1 MPTAPASTPQ
11 QTQTNVSLEQEQLN
25 NFLGPVNGA
34 LGGLPVV
41 ERTSEYFAI
50 YEGAGGTGPE
60 IIDETAVFITY
71 LVDENGNVSKPS
83 EDYDSLNNLL
93 QNFEVGKNVILR
105 NGVATAVN
113 GQIAGNQK
121 ITAIGRQAPLLYS
134 QTGSTAG
141 ANVSLLDFN
150 SNLNQS
156 GTPRMEGIM
165 VRGIYQP
172 GVGNY
177 DFQTVI
183 NYNSPVSEPDSSVAS
198 FDNTAGTYTIDS
210 SGIGDITVIYFQV
223 SVGFRIN
230 ASGNDTQTRNVS
242 IRVLKDGTEIGN
254 FATKTYT
261 FEGTGNE
268 SVDST
273 HNFESDPLIFGQL
286 SSNFNSG
293 YPVYTVQIQFD
304 DPIYTQAD
312 FIQFKILNQSP
323 APSNPTVTPDYW
335 ENNNGLNTWLTASAN
350 LSVNYGNTQNSQ
362 NVLDEIE
369 DGFNFSP
376 VITPFTPRPG
386 DRIRFEYNK
395 DTDYTIYEVI
405 EPDGDVEGRLRL
417 KLNTTIPT
425 SVNLNNFVLHRVDSN
440 DPAYIILDVPKN
452 QLVSNNNEFKGVVLP
467 KYPTKKLKNN
477 LDQII
482 LDLKERGILPNET

>member
-1 MPTAPASTPQ
+1 MK
-11 QTQTNVSLEQEQLN
+11 E
-25 NFLGPVNGA
+25 
-34 LGGLPVV
+34 
-41 ERTSEYFAI
+41 TSEYFAV

-141 ANVSLLDFN
+141 ANINIINFN

-156 GTPRMEGIM
+156 SIPRMEGWM
-165 VRGIYQP
+165 NEGIVVP
-172 GVGNY
+172 PNN
-177 DFQTVI
+177 DWFTVT
-183 NYNSPVSEPDSSVAS
+183 NYNPPFSDPDSSVAN
-198 FDNTAGTYTIDS
+198 FDNIAGTYTVTS
-210 SGIGDITVIYFQV
+210 AGVGGINLINFKIT
-223 SVGFRIN
+223 VGFRITN
-230 ASGNDTQTRNVS
+230 GGNDSQTRNVGVRIKRNS
-242 IRVLKDGTEIGN
+242 TVIAEKN
-254 FATKTYT
+254 YT
-261 FEGTGNE
+261 FDGTGNT
-268 SVDST
+268 SIDST
-273 HNFESDPLIFGQL
+273 HNFESDPLLIGQL
-286 SSNFNSG
+286 SSFFNTG
-293 YPVYTVQIQFD
+293 DPVYTVEMQFD
-304 DPIYTQAD
+304 DSIYTRAD
-312 FIQFKILNQSP
+312 FVNFIIYNQSP
-323 APSNPTVTPDYW
+323 APSNPIVTPNYW
-335 ENNNGLNTWLTASAN
+335 ENNNGLNTWLTASSN
-350 LSVNYGNTQNSQ
+350 LSINYGNTQNSQ

-405 EPDGDVEGRLRL
+405 EPDGDIDGKLKLRL
-417 KLNTTIPT
+417 NTLVPT
-425 SVNLNNFVLHRVDSN
+425 PVNLNNFVLHRVDSN

-452 QLVSNNNEFKGVVLP
+452 QLVSNNNQFKGVILP

-477 LDQII
+477 LDKI
-482 LDLKERGILPNET
+482 LLNLKEKGIISNENLKIIIFINTYL